1 MTRVKV
7 NPERGASGRD
17 STGHDAGLD
26 LVAPRVVT
34 ELERAFAKVTDAG
47 LYLVATPIGN
57 LSDISLRALAVLA
70 KADVV
75 YAEDKR
81 HSGTLLSHFSIKA
94 PLRSYHEYNAEKER
108 PHILAA
114 LARGERVALI
124 SDAGTPLI
132 SDPGYKLVRDVIAE
146 GHAVISIPGASAPL
160 TALTA
165 AGLPTDTFLFAGFL
179 PTRKDA
185 RRGRIEALAQVPAT
199 LIFFEAPTRLAESL
213 ADLSAC
219 LGPRAGVVARE
230 LTKLNEDFV
239 RGSLTE
245 LAVAYD
251 GETVKGE
258 IVILVGPPVSEEIT
272 DADIEERLKAALA
285 DLSLRDAAR
294 LIASELKVAK
304 ARVYDLGLAMKR
316 SRDGG

>member
-7 NPERGASGRD
+7 NPDRGAPGHDSIGRD
-17 STGHDAGLD
+17 GGFD
-26 LVAPRVVT
+26 LLAPRVVT
-34 ELERAFAKVTDAG
+34 ELERAFAQVAKAG

-70 KADVV
+70 KADVI

-81 HSGTLLSHFSIKA
+81 HSGTLLSHYAIKA
-94 PLRSYHEYNAEKER
+94 PLRSYHEHNAEKER

-146 GHAVISIPGASAPL
+146 GHSVTSIPGASASL

-179 PTRKDA
+179 PTRRDA
-185 RRGRIEALAQVPAT
+185 RRGRIEALARVPAT
-199 LIFFEAPTRLAESL
+199 LIFFEASTRLAESL
-213 ADLSAC
+213 ADLSQC
-219 LGPRAGVVARE
+219 LGSRVGVVARE

-239 RGSLTE
+239 RGPLPE
-245 LAVAYD
+245 LAAAYD
-251 GETVKGE
+251 GSAVKGE
-258 IVILVGPPVSEEIT
+258 IVILVGPPVAEEIT
-272 DADIEERLKAALA
+272 DADIEERLKAALG

-294 LIASELKVAK
+294 LIADELKIAK

-316 SRDGG
+316 ARDGG